1 MLSARDISGCSTI
14 GKETENRPLSP
25 TVSLT
30 RRRLAALMLSDRDI
44 SGCSTIEKETEN
56 RPLSPYCNHLISIF
70 CASFSGSASL
80 LGNVTSRMPLL

>member
-1 MLSARDISGCSTI
+1 MLSAGDISGCSTI

-30 RRRLAALMLSDRDI
+30 RRNLAATMLSDGDI

-56 RPLSPYCNHLISIF
+56 RPLSPYYHLISIF